1 MKKCDFCTN
10 EATKDGKTVYGPWAS
25 MCEKCF
31 KEHGVQVKGLFTT
44 LERVGKEGREPY
56 SD

>member
-10 EATKDGKTVYGPWAS
+10 EATKDGKTVYGPWAN
-25 MCEKCF
+25 MCEHCF
-31 KEHGVQVKGLFTT
+31 GKHGVQVKGLFTT